1 MRPAGGGYRTPVE
14 LLLQVAGAGLLLG
27 MAGIHFY
34 LWLDAG
40 YRSITSPPIG
50 LLFLLNTI
58 GGVVLAVAL
67 FVAPRRFFPLAAL
80 LGLLFDAGT
89 LGALLISLNG
99 GLFGFQE
106 STLAPLVTQTIWV
119 EGAGVVVLLVLT
131 VWSFR
136 GRSRA
141 NAGN

>member
-1 MRPAGGGYRTPVE
+1 MRPKVPYRTPLV
-14 LLLQVAGAGLLLG
+14 LLFQVAGAGLLLA

-40 YRSITSPPIG
+40 YRTITSPPIG

-67 FVAPRRFFPLAAL
+67 FVAPRRLFPLAAL
-80 LGLLFDAGT
+80 LALLFDAGT
-89 LGALLISLNG
+89 LAALMISLTG
-99 GLFGFQE
+99 SGLFGFKE

-131 VWSFR
+131 VLAMQGR
-136 GRSRA
+136 GRGTV
-141 NAGN
+141 N